1 MDVMFIILLGVL
13 GLILLTMILGSFF
26 TVETAQVAV
35 ITRFGKFLRVADP
48 GLNWKF
54 PYIDTV
60 AGVVSLRVNQ
70 ISLTMETKTKD
81 NVFVT
86 IPISVQNRVRPEKV
100 FDAYYKLSDP
110 TAQIKSYVEQVI
122 LGHVPGMTLDE
133 VFASQS
139 SIAAAV
145 KQELD
150 ADMAT
155 FGFEIVNVLVTDIV
169 PDQKVKSAMNDINAA
184 QREQVA
190 ANARGEAE
198 KILVV
203 KKAEAESESKALQG
217 QGIANQRKAIIEGL
231 QSSTV
236 AGSNWVFPANVTVAL
251 NAPLGQ
257 VSGVTVDSHG
267 NVYLADLGNARIF
280 AVSPTGGIRIVAGN
294 GTPGFSGDGGPA
306 TAASLSSP
314 YGMAV
319 DALGNLFIAD
329 WGNARIRKVTPSG
342 VITTVA
348 GGGTA
353 DPSRLRMSPTSRPV
367 PTSKT
372 QRVAWLP
379 AFCMPQEHFAGIA
392 NSQPGNTTPGAH
404 RFWDDGG
411 ARACVRAREPAF
423 RWRD

>member
-1 MDVMFIILLGVL
+1 MDVLFIILLGVL

-26 TVETAQVAV
+26 TVNTAQVAV
-35 ITRFGKFLRVADP
+35 ITRFGKFLRVAEP
-48 GLNWKF
+48 GLNWKV
-54 PYIDTV
+54 PYFDSV

-145 KQELD
+145 KLELD

-155 FGFEIVNVLVTDIV
+155 FGFEIVNVLVTDII
-169 PDQKVKSAMNDINAA
+169 PDAKVKSAMNDINAA

-203 KKAEAESESKALQG
+203 KKAEAEAESKALQG

-231 QSSTV
+231 RSSIEQFQQAVEGTSSREV
-236 AGSNWVFPANVTVAL
+236 MQLVLVTQYFDTL
-251 NAPLGQ
+251 KSIGESDKTNTLFL
-257 VSGVTVDSHG
+257 SH
-267 NVYLADLGNARIF
+267 
-280 AVSPTGGIRIVAGN
+280 
-294 GTPGFSGDGGPA
+294 
-306 TAASLSSP
+306 
-314 YGMAV
+314 
-319 DALGNLFIAD
+319 
-329 WGNARIRKVTPSG
+329 
-342 VITTVA
+342 
-348 GGGTA
+348 
-353 DPSRLRMSPTSRPV
+353 
-367 PTSKT
+367 
-372 QRVAWLP
+372 
-379 AFCMPQEHFAGIA
+379 
-392 NSQPGNTTPGAH
+392 TPGAVK
-404 RFWDDGG
+404 DVSEQIMESMLV
-411 ARACVRAREPAF
+411 AERAKG
-423 RWRD
+423 

>member
-1 MDVMFIILLGVL
+1 MDPMFLILVGVLALIVLIILLS
-13 GLILLTMILGSFF
+13 SFF
-26 TVETAQVAV
+26 TVNTAEVAI

-48 GLNWKF
+48 GLNWKRPF
-54 PYIDTV
+54 FDSV
-60 AGVVSLRVNQ
+60 AGIVSLRVNQ

-100 FDAYYKLSDP
+100 YDAYYKLSDP

-203 KKAEAESESKALQG
+203 KKAEAEAESKALQG

-231 QSSTV
+231 QVSIEQFQKVVDGASSKDV
-236 AGSNWVFPANVTVAL
+236 MQLVMVTQYFDTL
-251 NAPLGQ
+251 KSIGESDKTNTLFL
-257 VSGVTVDSHG
+257 SH
-267 NVYLADLGNARIF
+267 
-280 AVSPTGGIRIVAGN
+280 S
-294 GTPGFSGDGGPA
+294 
-306 TAASLSSP
+306 
-314 YGMAV
+314 
-319 DALGNLFIAD
+319 
-329 WGNARIRKVTPSG
+329 
-342 VITTVA
+342 
-348 GGGTA
+348 
-353 DPSRLRMSPTSRPV
+353 
-367 PTSKT
+367 
-372 QRVAWLP
+372 
-379 AFCMPQEHFAGIA
+379 
-392 NSQPGNTTPGAH
+392 PGAVKEVSEQIL
-404 RFWDDGG
+404 DSMLT
-411 ARACVRAREPAF
+411 AQRANN
-423 RWRD
+423 

>member
-1 MDVMFIILLGVL
+1 MDPLFYIPLGVL
-13 GLILLTMILGSFF
+13 ALIVLTLILGSFF
-26 TVETAQVAV
+26 TVNTAQVAV

-48 GLNWKF
+48 GLNWKV
-54 PYIDTV
+54 PYFDSV
-60 AGVVSLRVNQ
+60 AGMVSLRVNQ

-203 KKAEAESESKALQG
+203 KKAEAEAESKALQG

-231 QSSTV
+231 QVSIEQFQKVVDGASSRDV
-236 AGSNWVFPANVTVAL
+236 MQLVMVTQYFDTL
-251 NAPLGQ
+251 KSIGENDKTNTLF
-257 VSGVTVDSHG
+257 
-267 NVYLADLGNARIF
+267 LAH
-280 AVSPTGGIRIVAGN
+280 S
-294 GTPGFSGDGGPA
+294 
-306 TAASLSSP
+306 
-314 YGMAV
+314 
-319 DALGNLFIAD
+319 
-329 WGNARIRKVTPSG
+329 
-342 VITTVA
+342 
-348 GGGTA
+348 
-353 DPSRLRMSPTSRPV
+353 
-367 PTSKT
+367 
-372 QRVAWLP
+372 
-379 AFCMPQEHFAGIA
+379 
-392 NSQPGNTTPGAH
+392 PGAVKEVSEQIL
-404 RFWDDGG
+404 DSMLV
-411 ARACVRAREPAF
+411 ATRAS
-423 RWRD
+423 